1 MYSKDLVKTETISLP
16 TQFGHFLLTTYIVSL
31 KDQPNMRYII
41 AFQTHKLPEIPLIR
55 IHSTCLFGET
65 FDSML
70 CDCGEQLIKSLKL
83 IGKKQG
89 ILFYLDQEGRGHG
102 LVNKI
107 LEYMFQEKG
116 SDTIQASQKLNL
128 PIDSRKYTMVAQI
141 LELMGIKKVK
151 LITNN
156 PQKISDLEKEGIK
169 VVERVVIKPTVNK
182 YNYKYL
188 KIKKEKLHHLIDI

>member
-1 MYSKDLVKTETISLP
+1 MYNKELVKTETINLP
-16 TQFGHFLLTTYIVSL
+16 TQFGTFLLTTYIVNL

-41 AFQTHKLPEIPLIR
+41 VFQTQKMPEIPTIR

-65 FDSML
+65 FHSMF
-70 CDCGEQLIKSLKL
+70 CDCGEQFIKSLKL
-83 IGKKQG
+83 IARKQG

-102 LVNKI
+102 LINKI
-107 LEYMFQEKG
+107 LEYRFQEKG
-116 SDTIQASQKLNL
+116 SDTIEASQKLNL

-141 LELMGIKKVK
+141 LELMGVNKVR

-156 PQKISDLEKEGIK
+156 PQKIADLEKEGIK
-169 VVERVVIKPTVNK
+169 VVERIVIKSTVNK

-188 KIKKEKLHHLIDI
+188 KVKKEKLHHLINI